1 MSVNGLCRAVERV
14 KFCRCTDERGG
25 PHTSRIGKHMN
36 GGFGEDGVEESVS
49 VVRGAAE

>member
-1 MSVNGLCRAVERV
+1 MSGAVPTLVELGL
-14 KFCRCTDERGG
+14 
-25 PHTSRIGKHMN
+25 SKHMN